1 LTTVLSFLAGLAP
14 TAISFAVCLVACVRI
29 FERVARRPG
38 APALPTA
45 RAAVLGAALGLGV
58 WVQPFVA
65 LSFPVRL
72 DPTALGAPASLVIAV
87 GASIW
92 AVVAFARRHGSLCL
106 IGPGAIL
113 GLGVAASQGAMML
126 SLRGAGDFS
135 FDDVAFL
142 LGVGAVTNLS
152 VGAFAVLKLWR
163 TPAAAKL
170 AALGVAAGLVAC
182 QVLTRTALGLAPVSL
197 AAPGSMPLLRM
208 TPLIGAAVLAAWLAF
223 KPLDPRFS
231 TGLRRA
237 TRVRAWRGSWRPAQ
251 APRPAGTASLRRAP
265 VRSVG
270 APAANLGRPAPP
282 AH

>member
-72 DPTALGAPASLVIAV
+72 DPTALGAPTSLVIAV

-92 AVVAFARRHGSLCL
+92 AVVAFAKCHGSLCL

-113 GLGVAASQGAMML
+113 GLGVAASQGGMML

-142 LGVGAVTNLS
+142 LGVGAVSNLS

-182 QVLTRTALGLAPVSL
+182 QLLTRTALGLAPVPL
-197 AAPGSMPLLRM
+197 AAAGSMPLVRLI
-208 TPLIGAAVLAAWLAF
+208 PLIAAAVLAAWLAF
-223 KPLDPRFS
+223 KPLDLK
-231 TGLRRA
+231 LRRA